1 MDRAR
6 VEFRTVGIG
15 ARAITNEEN
24 VRPQRPVI
32 QDALSRK
39 RIRISHTACGTRD
52 VTDLR
57 QLDLKLL
64 NAPLVPVSERN
75 VLPHKTRQ
83 TRIAVLAHTR
93 RPLACEDVPRGRCRE
108 VDVHRERQPERPQRR
123 RLRRRRICVGVRC
136 RALRTGVRLRNRALP
151 LLPDGGGYRLL
162 LFLLFAA
169 A

>member
-1 MDRAR
+1 MMDRAR
-6 VEFRTVGIG
+6 VESRTVGIG

-39 RIRISHTACGTRD
+39 RIRISHTACGTRN

-64 NAPLVPVSERN
+64 NAPLVPVSKRN
-75 VLPHKTRQ
+75 VLPHETRQ

-93 RPLACEDVPRGRCRE
+93 RPLACEDVPRGRRRE
-108 VDVHRERQPERPQRR
+108 VDVHRERQPERPQRHRLHR
-123 RLRRRRICVGVRC
+123 RGRSVRVWRHC
-136 RALRTGVRLRNRALP
+136 LGHRARLPANVRLT
-151 LLPDGGGYRLL
+151 RLL
-162 LFLLFAA
+162 LLLRLQAPQEITG
-169 A
+169 